1 MASYSVQGN
10 QQQRLSS
17 FCAILFVVAATFVKV
32 FPFSGHLLAAGA
44 ALAITRLQKQN
55 GIASWFGRLPFR
67 TVVFGAAAC
76 ASALLVTDSAMLGWL
91 PAAGLPAVNFSR
103 FHGLRG
109 DAQTTAMWIAGI
121 WLLVAP
127 TEELI
132 SRGFLIEQWSIALKD
147 LERAPL
153 FAVVASALTFGA
165 VHFYE
170 GTTGV
175 ITNVI
180 AGLWL
185 GGLYLQQQR
194 TLWAVILAHGI
205 VDTVA
210 MLAFFYGWL

>member
-1 MASYSVQGN
+1 MASRSVQGN
-10 QQQRLSS
+10 RQQRLSS
-17 FCAILFVVAATFVKV
+17 VSAILIVVVVTFVKV
-32 FPFSGHLLAAGA
+32 FSFSGHLLGGGA
-44 ALAITRLQKQN
+44 ALAIAHLQGQN
-55 GIASWFGRLPFR
+55 RVASWFGRLPFR
-67 TVVFGAAAC
+67 TVVLGSAAC
-76 ASALLVTDSAMLGWL
+76 AAALLVTDAAMLRWL

-121 WLLVAP
+121 WLLVSP

-132 SRGFLIEQWSIALKD
+132 SRGFLIDQWSIVLKD
-147 LERAPL
+147 LKRAPL
-153 FAVVASALTFGA
+153 FTVVASALTFGA
-165 VHFYE
+165 IHFYE

-185 GGLYLQQQR
+185 GGLYLQQRR
-194 TLWAVILAHGI
+194 TLWAVIIAHGI

>member
-1 MASYSVQGN
+1 MASRSVQGN
-10 QQQRLSS
+10 RQQRS
-17 FCAILFVVAATFVKV
+17 FAVSAILIVVTTTFVKV

-44 ALAITRLQKQN
+44 ALAITHIHGQN
-55 GIASWFGRLPFR
+55 RIASWFGRLPFR
-67 TVVFGAAAC
+67 TVVLGSAAC
-76 ASALLVTDSAMLGWL
+76 AAALLVTDAAMLRWL

-121 WLLVAP
+121 WLLVSP

-132 SRGFLIEQWSIALKD
+132 SRGFLIDQWSIVLKD
-147 LERAPL
+147 LKRAPL
-153 FAVVASALTFGA
+153 FTVVASALTFGA
-165 VHFYE
+165 IHFYE

-185 GGLYLQQQR
+185 GGLYLQQRR
-194 TLWAVILAHGI
+194 TLWAVIIAHGI

>member
-1 MASYSVQGN
+1 MASRSVRGN
-10 QQQRLSS
+10 RQQRLLSVS
-17 FCAILFVVAATFVKV
+17 AILIVVAATFVQV
-32 FPFSGHLLAAGA
+32 FPFSGHLLGAGA
-44 ALAITRLQKQN
+44 ALGIARLQGQN
-55 GIASWFGRLPFR
+55 RIASWFGRLPFR
-67 TVVFGAAAC
+67 TVVLGSAAC
-76 ASALLVTDSAMLGWL
+76 ASTLLVTDVAMLRWL
-91 PAAGLPAVNFSR
+91 PAAGLPAVDFSR

-109 DAQTTAMWIAGI
+109 DVHTTAMWIAGI
-121 WLLVAP
+121 WFLVGP

-132 SRGFLIEQWSIALKD
+132 SRGFLIDQWSVALKG
-147 LERAPL
+147 LVRAPL

-180 AGLWL
+180 AALWL

-194 TLWAVILAHGI
+194 TLWAVIIAHGI

>member
-1 MASYSVQGN
+1 MASRSVQGN
-10 QQQRLSS
+10 RQQRLSS
-17 FCAILFVVAATFVKV
+17 VSAILIVVVVTFVKV
-32 FPFSGHLLAAGA
+32 FSFSGHLLGGGA
-44 ALAITRLQKQN
+44 ALAIAHLQGQN
-55 GIASWFGRLPFR
+55 RVASWFGRLPFR
-67 TVVFGAAAC
+67 TVVLGSAAC
-76 ASALLVTDSAMLGWL
+76 AAALLVTDVALFRWL
-91 PAAGLPAVNFSR
+91 PAAGLPGVDFSR

-121 WLLVAP
+121 WLLVGP

-132 SRGFLIEQWSIALKD
+132 SRGFLIDQWSIVLKD
-147 LERAPL
+147 LKRAPL
-153 FAVVASALTFGA
+153 FTVVASALTFGA
-165 VHFYE
+165 IHFYE

-185 GGLYLQQQR
+185 GGLYLQQRR
-194 TLWAVILAHGI
+194 TLWAVIIAHGI

>member
-1 MASYSVQGN
+1 VLGS
-10 QQQRLSS
+10 
-17 FCAILFVVAATFVKV
+17 
-32 FPFSGHLLAAGA
+32 
-44 ALAITRLQKQN
+44 
-55 GIASWFGRLPFR
+55 
-67 TVVFGAAAC
+67 AAC
-76 ASALLVTDSAMLGWL
+76 AAALLVTDAAMLRWL

-121 WLLVAP
+121 WLLVSP

-132 SRGFLIEQWSIALKD
+132 SRGFLIDQWSIVLKG
-147 LERAPL
+147 LKRAPL
-153 FAVVASALTFGA
+153 FTVVASALTFGA
-165 VHFYE
+165 IHFYE

-175 ITNVI
+175 ITNMI

-185 GGLYLQQQR
+185 GGLYLQQRR
-194 TLWAVILAHGI
+194 TLWAVIIAHGI

>member
-1 MASYSVQGN
+1 MASRSVQGN
-10 QQQRLSS
+10 RQQRLSS
-17 FCAILFVVAATFVKV
+17 VSAILIVVVATFVKV
-32 FPFSGHLLAAGA
+32 FSFSGHLLGGGA
-44 ALAITRLQKQN
+44 ALAIAHLQGQN
-55 GIASWFGRLPFR
+55 RVASWFGRLPFR
-67 TVVFGAAAC
+67 TVVLGSAAC
-76 ASALLVTDSAMLGWL
+76 AAALLVTDAAMLRWL

-121 WLLVAP
+121 WLLVSP

-132 SRGFLIEQWSIALKD
+132 SRGFLIDQWSIVLKD
-147 LERAPL
+147 LKRAPL
-153 FAVVASALTFGA
+153 FTVVASALTFGA
-165 VHFYE
+165 IHFYE

-185 GGLYLQQQR
+185 GGLYLQQRR
-194 TLWAVILAHGI
+194 TLWAVIIAHGI

>member
-1 MASYSVQGN
+1 MASPSAHGN
-10 QQQRLSS
+10 RQQRLSS
-17 FCAILFVVAATFVKV
+17 VAAILIVVAATFVKE

-44 ALAITRLQKQN
+44 ALAIARLQGQN
-55 GIASWFGRLPFR
+55 RIAGWFGRLPFR
-67 TVVFGAAAC
+67 TVVLGSAAC
-76 ASALLVTDSAMLGWL
+76 AAALVVTDAAMLRWL
-91 PAAGLPAVNFSR
+91 PAAGLAAVDFSR

-109 DAQTTAMWIAGI
+109 DGQTTATWIAGI
-121 WLLVAP
+121 WLLVGP

-132 SRGFLIEQWSIALKD
+132 SRGFLINQWSIALKG
-147 LERAPL
+147 LAGAPL
-153 FAVVASALTFGA
+153 LAVVASALTFGA

-185 GGLYLQQQR
+185 GGLYLQQRR
-194 TLWAVILAHGI
+194 TLWAVIIAHGI

>member
-1 MASYSVQGN
+1 MASRSVQRN
-10 QQQRLSS
+10 RQQRLSS
-17 FCAILFVVAATFVKV
+17 VSAILIVVAATFVKV
-32 FPFSGHLLAAGA
+32 FPFSGHLLGAGA
-44 ALAITRLQKQN
+44 ALAIARVQQQN
-55 GIASWFGRLPFR
+55 RVASWFGRLPVR
-67 TVVFGAAAC
+67 TVVLSSAAC
-76 ASALLVTDSAMLGWL
+76 AAALLVTDVALFRWL
-91 PAAGLPAVNFSR
+91 PAAGLPGVDFSR

-121 WLLVAP
+121 WLLVGP

-132 SRGFLIEQWSIALKD
+132 SRGFLIDQWGIALKG
-147 LERAPL
+147 LGRAPL
-153 FAVVASALTFGA
+153 FALVASALTFGA

-180 AGLWL
+180 AALWL

-194 TLWAVILAHGI
+194 TLWAVIIAHGI

>member
-1 MASYSVQGN
+1 MFA
-10 QQQRLSS
+10 
-17 FCAILFVVAATFVKV
+17 
-32 FPFSGHLLAAGA
+32 FSGHLLAAGA
-44 ALAITRLQKQN
+44 ALAITHLPGKNR
-55 GIASWFGRLPFR
+55 IASWFGRLPFR
-67 TVVFGAAAC
+67 TVVLGSAAC
-76 ASALLVTDSAMLGWL
+76 AAALLVTDTAMLRWL
-91 PAAGLPAVNFSR
+91 PAAGLPPVDFSR

-109 DAQTTAMWIAGI
+109 DAQTIAMGIAGV
-121 WLLVAP
+121 WLLVGR

-132 SRGFLIEQWSIALKD
+132 SRGFLIDQWSIALKG

-153 FAVVASALTFGA
+153 FAVVASARTFGL

-185 GGLYLQQQR
+185 GGPLSATTTNALGGHHE
-194 TLWAVILAHGI
+194 HGI

>member
-1 MASYSVQGN
+1 MASRSAQGN
-10 QQQRLSS
+10 RQQRLSS
-17 FCAILFVVAATFVKV
+17 LSAILIVIAATFVKV
-32 FPFSGHLLAAGA
+32 FPFSGHLLGAGA
-44 ALAITRLQKQN
+44 ALAIPRLQGQN
-55 GIASWFGRLPFR
+55 RIASWFGRPPFR
-67 TVVFGAAAC
+67 TVVLGSAAC
-76 ASALLVTDSAMLGWL
+76 AAAMLVTDAAMLRWL
-91 PAAGLPAVNFSR
+91 PAAGLPAVDFSR
-103 FHGLRG
+103 FYGLG
-109 DAQTTAMWIAGI
+109 GNVQTTAMWIAGI
-121 WLLVAP
+121 WLLVGP

-132 SRGFLIEQWSIALKD
+132 SRGFLIDQWSIVLKG

-153 FAVVASALTFGA
+153 FAVMASALAFGA

-185 GGLYLQQQR
+185 GSLYLQQRR
-194 TLWAVILAHGI
+194 TLWAVIIAHGI

>member
-1 MASYSVQGN
+1 MASRSVEGN
-10 QQQRLSS
+10 RQRRLSS
-17 FCAILFVVAATFVKV
+17 VAAILIVVAATFVKV

-44 ALAITRLQKQN
+44 ALAITHMHGQN
-55 GIASWFGRLPFR
+55 RIASWFGRLPFR
-67 TVVFGAAAC
+67 TVVLGSAAC
-76 ASALLVTDSAMLGWL
+76 AAALLVTDVALFRWL
-91 PAAGLPAVNFSR
+91 PAAGLPGVDFSR

-109 DAQTTAMWIAGI
+109 DAQATAMWI
-121 WLLVAP
+121 LVGP

-132 SRGFLIEQWSIALKD
+132 SRGFLIDQWSVALKN

-185 GGLYLQQQR
+185 GGLYLQQRR
-194 TLWAVILAHGI
+194 TLWAVITAHGM
-205 VDTVA
+205 VDRVA

>member
-1 MASYSVQGN
+1 MASRSVEGN
-10 QQQRLSS
+10 RQRRLSS
-17 FCAILFVVAATFVKV
+17 VAAILIVVAATFVKV

-44 ALAITRLQKQN
+44 ALAITHMHGQN
-55 GIASWFGRLPFR
+55 RIASWFGRLPFR
-67 TVVFGAAAC
+67 TVVLGSAAC
-76 ASALLVTDSAMLGWL
+76 AAALLVTDVALFRWL
-91 PAAGLPAVNFSR
+91 PAAGLPGVDFSR

-121 WLLVAP
+121 WLLVGP

-132 SRGFLIEQWSIALKD
+132 SRGFLIDQWSVALKS

-185 GGLYLQQQR
+185 GVLYLQQRR
-194 TLWAVILAHGI
+194 TLWAVITAHGI
-205 VDTVA
+205 ADTVA

>member
-1 MASYSVQGN
+1 
-10 QQQRLSS
+10 LSS
-17 FCAILFVVAATFVKV
+17 VAAILIVVAATFVKV

-44 ALAITRLQKQN
+44 ALAITHMHGQN
-55 GIASWFGRLPFR
+55 RIAGWFGRLPFR
-67 TVVFGAAAC
+67 TVVLGSAAC
-76 ASALLVTDSAMLGWL
+76 AAALLVTDVALFRWL
-91 PAAGLPAVNFSR
+91 PAAGLPGVDFSR

-109 DAQTTAMWIAGI
+109 DAQTTAMWIVGI
-121 WLLVAP
+121 WFLVGP

-132 SRGFLIEQWSIALKD
+132 SRGFLIDQWSIALKG
-147 LERAPL
+147 LGRAPL

-194 TLWAVILAHGI
+194 TLWAVIIAHGM

>member
-1 MASYSVQGN
+1 MALRSVQGN
-10 QQQRLSS
+10 RQQRLSS
-17 FCAILFVVAATFVKV
+17 FCAILIVVAATFVKV
-32 FPFSGHLLAAGA
+32 FPFSGHLLGAGA
-44 ALAITRLQKQN
+44 ALAIACLQGQN
-55 GIASWFGRLPFR
+55 RIASWFGRLPFR
-67 TVVFGAAAC
+67 TVALSSAAC
-76 ASALLVTDSAMLGWL
+76 AAALLVTDAAMFRWL
-91 PAAGLPAVNFSR
+91 PAAGLPAVDFSR

-109 DAQTTAMWIAGI
+109 DAQTTAMWIIGI
-121 WLLVAP
+121 WLLVGP

-132 SRGFLIEQWSIALKD
+132 SRGFLIDQWSIALKG

-170 GTTGV
+170 GMTGI

-180 AGLWL
+180 AGLCL
-185 GGLYLQQQR
+185 GGLYLQQRR
-194 TLWAVILAHGI
+194 TLWAVIIAHGI

>member
-1 MASYSVQGN
+1 MASRSVQGN
-10 QQQRLSS
+10 RQQRLSS
-17 FCAILFVVAATFVKV
+17 VSAILIVVVATFVKV
-32 FPFSGHLLAAGA
+32 FSFSGHLLGGGA
-44 ALAITRLQKQN
+44 ALAIAHLQGQN

-67 TVVFGAAAC
+67 TVVLGAVAF
-76 ASALLVTDSAMLGWL
+76 ALKMLVTDAAMLRWL

-121 WLLVAP
+121 WLLVNP

-132 SRGFLIEQWSIALKD
+132 SRGFLIDQWSIVLKN
-147 LERAPL
+147 LKRAPL
-153 FAVVASALTFGA
+153 FTVVASALTFGA
-165 VHFYE
+165 IHFYE

-185 GGLYLQQQR
+185 GGLYLQQRR
-194 TLWAVILAHGI
+194 TLWAVIIAHGI

>member
-1 MASYSVQGN
+1 MAPRSVQGN
-10 QQQRLSS
+10 RPQWLSS
-17 FCAILFVVAATFVKV
+17 LAAILIVVAATFVKV
-32 FPFSGHLLAAGA
+32 FPFSGHLLGAGA
-44 ALAITRLQKQN
+44 ALAIARLQGQN
-55 GIASWFGRLPFR
+55 GIARWFGRLPFQ
-67 TVVFGAAAC
+67 TVVLGAAAC
-76 ASALLVTDSAMLGWL
+76 AVAMLVTDAAMLRWL
-91 PAAGLPAVNFSR
+91 PAAGLPAVDFSR

-109 DAQTTAMWIAGI
+109 DGQTTAMWIAGI
-121 WLLVAP
+121 WLLVGP

-132 SRGFLIEQWSIALKD
+132 SRGFLIDQWSIALKG

-194 TLWAVILAHGI
+194 TLWAVIIAHGI

>member
-1 MASYSVQGN
+1 MASRSVEGN
-10 QQQRLSS
+10 RQRRLSS
-17 FCAILFVVAATFVKV
+17 VAAILIVVAATFVKV

-44 ALAITRLQKQN
+44 ALAITHMHGQN
-55 GIASWFGRLPFR
+55 RIASWFGRLPFR
-67 TVVFGAAAC
+67 TVVLGSAAC
-76 ASALLVTDSAMLGWL
+76 AAALLVTDVALFRWL
-91 PAAGLPAVNFSR
+91 PAAGLPGVDFSR

-109 DAQTTAMWIAGI
+109 DAQTTAIWIAGI
-121 WLLVAP
+121 WFLVGP

-132 SRGFLIEQWSIALKD
+132 SRGFLIDQWSVALKN

-185 GGLYLQQQR
+185 GVLYLQQRR
-194 TLWAVILAHGI
+194 TLWAVITAHGI
-205 VDTVA
+205 ADTVA

>member
-1 MASYSVQGN
+1 MASRSVEGN
-10 QQQRLSS
+10 RQRRLPSVA
-17 FCAILFVVAATFVKV
+17 AILIVVAATFVKV

-44 ALAITRLQKQN
+44 ALAITHIHGQN
-55 GIASWFGRLPFR
+55 RIASWFGRLPFR
-67 TVVFGAAAC
+67 TVALGSAAC
-76 ASALLVTDSAMLGWL
+76 AAGLLVTDAAVLRWL
-91 PAAGLPAVNFSR
+91 PAAGLPAVDLSR

-121 WLLVAP
+121 WLLVGP

-132 SRGFLIEQWSIALKD
+132 SRGFLIDQWSVALKG
-147 LERAPL
+147 LVRAPL

-180 AGLWL
+180 AALWL

-194 TLWAVILAHGI
+194 TLWAVIIAHGI

>member
-1 MASYSVQGN
+1 MASRSVQGN
-10 QQQRLSS
+10 LLQRLSS
-17 FCAILFVVAATFVKV
+17 VAAILIVVAATFVKV

-44 ALAITRLQKQN
+44 ALAITHLPGQN
-55 GIASWFGRLPFR
+55 RIASWFGRLPFR
-67 TVVFGAAAC
+67 TVVLGSAAC
-76 ASALLVTDSAMLGWL
+76 AAALLVTDTAMLRWL
-91 PAAGLPAVNFSR
+91 PAAGLPPVNFSR

-109 DAQTTAMWIAGI
+109 DAQTTAMWIAGV
-121 WLLVAP
+121 WLLVGP

-132 SRGFLIEQWSIALKD
+132 SRGFLIDQWSIALKG
-147 LERAPL
+147 LERAPR
-153 FAVVASALTFGA
+153 FAVVASALTFGL

-185 GGLYLQQQR
+185 AGLYLQQRR
-194 TLWAVILAHGI
+194 TLWAVIIAHGI